1 LAFWLRTIDI
11 ILRVTLMTCYGVD
24 KVYGTVDHT
33 AGDSGRFILQL
44 PWPLV

>member
-1 LAFWLRTIDI
+1 
-11 ILRVTLMTCYGVD
+11 MTCYGVD

-44 PWPLV
+44 P